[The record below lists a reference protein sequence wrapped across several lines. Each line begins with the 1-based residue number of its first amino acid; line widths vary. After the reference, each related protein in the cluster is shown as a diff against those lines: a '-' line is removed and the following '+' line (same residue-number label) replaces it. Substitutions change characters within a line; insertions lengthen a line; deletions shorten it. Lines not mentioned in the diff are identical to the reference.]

1 MDLVDAQS
9 MAPSLLEV
17 KAKLRLLCSSAEQE
31 VFHALAPG
39 SQVFEG
45 RTDNLEAQFVQTD
58 AHSVV
63 FFSVAVLNI

>member
-1 MDLVDAQS
+1 M
-9 MAPSLLEV
+9 
-17 KAKLRLLCSSAEQE
+17 CGCAEQE
-31 VFHALAPG
+31 VFHALTPG

-45 RTDNLEAQFVQTD
+45 RTDNLEAQFVQTN